1 MDFPRRSRRAAVAAI
16 VLAAIVLAAVARPAS
31 AEIVLLST
39 GRTLSIKSHR
49 ADADKVTLVLRQG
62 GELTCPASIIVR
74 IDPDEVPYPE
84 DSSPA
89 VEVSAVARPAQPL
102 TGPYSDVIKA
112 AATRHGLD
120 PSLVHALIRA
130 ESNYQPRAR
139 SPRGARGLMQLMP
152 ETLRAYQV
160 RNAYD
165 PTANVEAGTK
175 YLRTLLD
182 RFPLAEALA
191 AYNAGADAVVRYGGI
206 PPFPETRA
214 YVTRI
219 LTTLDANGL
228 VVR

>member
-1 MDFPRRSRRAAVAAI
+1 MRLSGRFSRVAVAV
-16 VLAAIVLAAVARPAS
+16 VLAGAARPAS
-31 AEIVLLST
+31 AEVVLLTT
-39 GRTLSIKSHR
+39 GRTLSVKSHT
-49 ADADKVTLVLRQG
+49 AGADKVTLVLRQG
-62 GELTCPASIIVR
+62 GELTCPASLIVR

-84 DSSPA
+84 DPA
-89 VEVSAVARPAQPL
+89 AALDGAAAARPVRPL
-102 TGPYSDVIKA
+102 TGPYADVIKA
-112 AATRHGLD
+112 AASRHGLD

-152 ETLRAYQV
+152 GTLRTYEV

-165 PTANVEAGTK
+165 PAANVEAGTR

-206 PPFPETRA
+206 PPYPETRA

-228 VVR
+228 AAR

>member
-1 MDFPRRSRRAAVAAI
+1 MSLLRRSGRVAFVAI
-16 VLAAIVLAAVARPAS
+16 LLAAVARPAT
-31 AEIVLLST
+31 AEIVLLTT
-39 GRTLSIKSHR
+39 GRTLSVKSHR
-49 ADADKVTLVLRQG
+49 SDDDKITLVLREG
-62 GELTCPASIIVR
+62 GELTCPASLIVR
-74 IDPDEVPYPE
+74 IDPDEVPYP
-84 DSSPA
+84 DVVPA
-89 VEVSAVARPAQPL
+89 VGAPEVARPARPL
-102 TGPYSDVIKA
+102 TGPYGDVIKA
-112 AATRHGLD
+112 AATRHGVD
-120 PSLVHALIRA
+120 PNLVHALIRA

-152 ETLRAYQV
+152 ETLRTYQV

-165 PTANVEAGTK
+165 PSANVEAGTK

-191 AYNAGADAVVRYGGI
+191 AYNAGADAVVRYGGV

-228 VVR
+228 PAR

>member
-1 MDFPRRSRRAAVAAI
+1 MIFLRRSGGVAFVAI
-16 VLAAIVLAAVARPAS
+16 LLAAGARPAS
-31 AEIVLLST
+31 AEIVLLTT
-39 GRTLSIKSHR
+39 GRTLSVKAHR
-49 ADADKVTLVLRQG
+49 SDDDKVTLVLREG
-62 GELTCPASIIVR
+62 GELTCPASLIVR
-74 IDPDEVPYPE
+74 IDPDEVPYP
-84 DSSPA
+84 DVTPIAATSDA
-89 VEVSAVARPAQPL
+89 VKPARPLA
-102 TGPYSDVIKA
+102 GPYGDVIKA
-112 AATRHGLD
+112 AAARHGVD
-120 PSLVHALIRA
+120 PNLVHALIRA

-152 ETLRAYQV
+152 QTLRTYQV

-182 RFPLAEALA
+182 RFPLAQALA

-228 VVR
+228 AAR

>member
-1 MDFPRRSRRAAVAAI
+1 MTLSRRLGRVAVATV
-16 VLAAIVLAAVARPAS
+16 VLAGAARPAS
-31 AEIVLLST
+31 AEVVLLTT
-39 GRTLSIKSHR
+39 GRTLSVKSHTA
-49 ADADKVTLVLRQG
+49 ADDKVTLVLRHG
-62 GELTCPASIIVR
+62 GELTCPASLIVR

-84 DSSPA
+84 ELASTLDSSA
-89 VEVSAVARPAQPL
+89 IATQARPL
-102 TGPYSDVIKA
+102 TGPYADVIRA
-112 AATRHGLD
+112 AASRHGLD
-120 PSLVHALIRA
+120 PNLVHALIRA
-130 ESNYQPRAR
+130 ESNYHPRAR

-152 ETLRAYQV
+152 QTLRSYQV

-165 PTANVEAGTK
+165 PAANIEAGAK

-219 LTTLDANGL
+219 LATLDANGL
-228 VVR
+228 AER

>member
-1 MDFPRRSRRAAVAAI
+1 MTRPTRWCCRIALVAASG
-16 VLAAIVLAAVARPAS
+16 AFAQPAS
-31 AEIVLLST
+31 AEIVLLTS
-39 GRTLSIKSHR
+39 GRTLSVKSHR
-49 ADADKVTLVLRQG
+49 IDQDKITLVLRQG
-62 GELTCPASIIVR
+62 GEVTCPASIVAR

-84 DSSPA
+84 EPA
-89 VEVSAVARPAQPL
+89 APVQATTRPVRPL
-102 TGPYSDVIKA
+102 TGPYAAVISA

-139 SPRGARGLMQLMP
+139 SARGARGLMQLMP

-165 PTANVEAGTK
+165 PVANVEAGTK

-191 AYNAGADAVVRYGGI
+191 AYNAGADTVVRYGGI
-206 PPFPETRA
+206 PPFPETQA
-214 YVTRI
+214 YVARI

-228 VVR
+228 ISR

>member
-1 MDFPRRSRRAAVAAI
+1 MSLSRSLSRVAVATV
-16 VLAAIVLAAVARPAS
+16 VLVGAARPAS
-31 AEIVLLST
+31 AEIVLLTT
-39 GRTLSIKSHR
+39 GRTLSVKSHTA
-49 ADADKVTLVLRQG
+49 ADDKVTLVLRQG
-62 GELTCPASIIVR
+62 GELTCPASLIVR

-84 DSSPA
+84 EPA
-89 VEVSAVARPAQPL
+89 VGLDAPAAARPAQPL
-102 TGPYSDVIKA
+102 TGPYGDVIKA
-112 AATRHGLD
+112 AASRHGVD
-120 PSLVHALIRA
+120 PNLVHALIRA

-139 SPRGARGLMQLMP
+139 SSRGARGLMQLMP
-152 ETLRAYQV
+152 ETLRSYQV

-165 PTANVEAGTK
+165 PAANVEAGTK

-182 RFPLAEALA
+182 RFPLAQALA

-228 VVR
+228 AAR

>member
-1 MDFPRRSRRAAVAAI
+1 MRLPRLLGRVAVAA
-16 VLAAIVLAAVARPAS
+16 VLVTGGAPQAR
-31 AEIVLLST
+31 AEIVLLTT
-39 GRTLSIKSHR
+39 GRTLSVKSHR
-49 ADADKVTLVLRQG
+49 FDDDKVTLQLRQG
-62 GELTCPASIIVR
+62 GELTCPAALVVR

-84 DSSPA
+84 PPA
-89 VEVSAVARPAQPL
+89 ATAAPVIAKPARPL
-102 TGPYSDVIKA
+102 TGPYSEVIKA
-112 AATRHGLD
+112 AASRHGLD
-120 PSLVHALIRA
+120 PNLVHALIRA

-152 ETLRAYQV
+152 ETLRTYQV

-165 PTANVEAGTK
+165 PAANVEAGTK

-228 VVR
+228 AAR